1 MFKELN
7 TLKIFFE
14 SPTKDFNVRE
24 VARILKTTP
33 VTASTRLSAFSKEG
47 FLKQRK
53 ERNFI
58 FYKANIENEIY
69 TDAKVFYNIKK
80 IKESGLIEEL
90 NKFYLKPTIVLFGSC
105 SNGLDVEDSDIDLL
119 IISEKKSNF
128 SQIKKY
134 KKKLNRD
141 IQLFVF
147 RKIKDLK
154 NEHLV
159 NNILNGIVLQ
169 GDLKWI

>member
-14 SPTKDFNVRE
+14 SPTRDFNVRE

-33 VTASTRLSAFSKEG
+33 GTASTRLSSFSKEG

-58 FYKANIENEIY
+58 FYKANLENEIY
-69 TDAKVFYNIKK
+69 TDAKIFYNIKK
-80 IKESGLIEEL
+80 IKGSGLIEEL

-105 SNGLDVEDSDIDLL
+105 SNGLDVENSDIDLL
-119 IISEKKSNF
+119 IISEKKSNLN
-128 SQIKKY
+128 QIKKY
-134 KKKLNRD
+134 EKKLNRN

-147 RKIKDLK
+147 RKVKDLK

-159 NNILNGIVLQ
+159 NNVLNGIILQ
-169 GDLKWI
+169 GELKWT